1 MQAKVRAK
9 NAKRTVSLNCSNS
22 SFSNPPVLRTN
33 SSSFLNYPGPPKLF
47 SAYDRASLKTSS
59 LSTSDS
65 NEHCTTHQLLLLQD
79 SDDISDIDSSDL
91 HLRMSLLWSHPHVR
105 ISTSLLDSHVY
116 LFSLQ
121 RLLGLLSSEA
131 GQKMKSLREEVVPFM
146 VKCSWMVGLREKA
159 GWTDQASN
167 VTSFP
172 EQPSFWNTKSNKDNV
187 ANHLR
192 SSTFVD
198 SELLQVGSSIR
209 PALDEIDSRSSP
221 LFSPGRSRL
230 LSPSAH
236 PEAGG
241 RAASLLKQT
250 RASAKIAANQTRVNA
265 LVFRLSTER
274 KHPVDPSV
282 SIEEL
287 RERREDAKFEPF
299 IARANT
305 VPTYLEC
312 NRYVSLSALF
322 LYSFVTRSSSHFP
335 SRRRDAH
342 SYCAA

>member
-1 MQAKVRAK
+1 M
-9 NAKRTVSLNCSNS
+9 
-22 SFSNPPVLRTN
+22 
-33 SSSFLNYPGPPKLF
+33 NYPGPPKLF